1 MDAFCLIGRREFYM
15 GYRRDGAIDEPPWLY
30 LEKHGVIHHAL
41 DGMMGCLAARY
52 GWATWYLP
60 IRCRHLGGATAVGDK
75 GYRAWAETQTPG
87 GDMGFWEESH
97 RILAE
102 LFPDVLPLRVGV
114 V

>member
-1 MDAFCLIGRREFYM
+1 M